1 MLQDFTGSFCLTVP
15 PLVSDYN
22 YIVTLEKSIFQE
34 LPYRLS
40 LTIFSRGTDLNHPVD
55 LILKI
60 DLKEKLRTGP
70 GATMETWNKSWE
82 IASEQKW
89 AGQDGKEAIVMLE
102 SRTPIKISQGIIW
115 EEDQGQVGPDHA
127 DQELEVLVDFSSGEW
142 NKEAGSIVHVEA
154 KEETGEPGDLGPVE
168 GGEESKALNNVEN
181 IISSDNEKVC
191 HLDGVGIII
200 ESEDI
205 LSDNESSV
213 VMGDV
218 EEICDLDEDIF
229 YDCEDLEGGQVWPQL
244 PSEEDVN
251 LGFNG
256 EEIAFAGDGCR
267 PRRSVVDLSSLLDC
281 EGGEVEMCLT
291 PEVVGDYLFEAKDVG
306 GDISEPETEILSNHE
321 EGKDIKENLNPAL
334 LARLRRNNNLC
345 MMPVKMK
352 IARCRRGSPF

>member
-34 LPYRLS
+34 LPYRLA
-40 LTIFSRGTDLNHPVD
+40 LTIFSRGADLNHPVD

-256 EEIAFAGDGCR
+256 EEIAFAGCGWR
-267 PRRSVVDLSSLLDC
+267 PRQSVVDLSSLLDC

-291 PEVVGDYLFEAKDVG
+291 SDVVDDYLFEAKGAG
-306 GDISEPETEILSNHE
+306 GDTSEPETEILSDHE
-321 EGKDIKENLNPAL
+321 EGKGSKENLNPAI
-334 LARLRRNNNLC
+334 LARLRTNNNLC

>member
-1 MLQDFTGSFCLTVP
+1 M
-15 PLVSDYN
+15 SDYN

-218 EEICDLDEDIF
+218 EEI
-229 YDCEDLEGGQVWPQL
+229 
-244 PSEEDVN
+244 
-251 LGFNG
+251 
-256 EEIAFAGDGCR
+256 
-267 PRRSVVDLSSLLDC
+267 
-281 EGGEVEMCLT
+281 
-291 PEVVGDYLFEAKDVG
+291 
-306 GDISEPETEILSNHE
+306 
-321 EGKDIKENLNPAL
+321 
-334 LARLRRNNNLC
+334 
-345 MMPVKMK
+345 
-352 IARCRRGSPF
+352 